1 MWNKTW
7 PMELGVIWSWPLFQ
21 LGMVQ
26 EESCV
31 PGHPRTWQGELIF
44 LHWCWLAFP
53 DAAGERSSDFQDSF
67 QHITLQVPSME

>member
-1 MWNKTW
+1 MG
-7 PMELGVIWSWPLFQ
+7 LGMLWSWPLFQ

-26 EESCV
+26 EELCL

-53 DAAGERSSDFQDSF
+53 DTAGERFSDF
-67 QHITLQVPSME
+67 